1 MKIELNGNGNA
12 EQVFSALG
20 TVANRGASVYVEWL
34 RPLKV
39 LKTTTQSVSKRVRVG
54 VRYGVDYAN
63 IATVRNAIE
72 AGTRG
77 EVESLPWG
85 QWRKGREGLIIDHNG
100 QEYVRLAAGT
110 LKNMERSTVY
120 FLDGNE
126 VDESVVRPLCLA
138 SEFRER
144 DTEVVVF
151 NVKPQ
156 TVLSVGR
163 E

>member
-1 MKIELNGNGNA
+1 MRIELNGNGNA

-34 RPLKV
+34 RPLKT

-72 AGTRG
+72 AGERG

-85 QWRKGREGLIIDHNG
+85 EWRKGREGLIIDHKG
-100 QEYVRLAAGT
+100 QEYCRLAAGT
-110 LKNMERSTVY
+110 LRNMVRSTVY
-120 FLDGNE
+120 FVDGNE
-126 VDESVVRPLCLA
+126 VDESFVRPLCLA

-144 DTEVVVF
+144 DEAPTVF